1 MPEMPGNNV
10 GRGRKN
16 SSYQSENF
24 INMIGHVWDLWGES
38 NVLEIVD
45 PALGNTHEYDT
56 EILRCIHIAVLCVQE
71 SAAARPS
78 MSEVVF
84 MSCNEMSLQP
94 PGQAAFLLRT
104 ANRGVTN
111 TSSVGCWQLLIL
123 LLNGMIFILKIR
135 ALLFAA
141 LPQELLVCGEFQHL
155 MRQEDGRIGLLSR
168 IWIWLSAQPS
178 KDGNTF
184 LFENIQVKSELPSTF
199 KVFRYQQHR
208 WSCGPANLLKKWPSG
223 KATGF
228 GPGIRRFESF
238 RPRSKL
244 QQTRVNG
251 LELTRLRS
259 QRNSWLKHCN

>member
-56 EILRCIHIAVLCVQE
+56 EILRC
-71 SAAARPS
+71 
-78 MSEVVF
+78 
-84 MSCNEMSLQP
+84 
-94 PGQAAFLLRT
+94 QAAFLLRT

-111 TSSVGCWQLLIL
+111 TSSGSVGVGCWQLLIL

-244 QQTRVNG
+244 QQTSAPVKKPSSKIWGRVNG

-259 QRNSWLKHCN
+259 QRNSWLRHCN